1 MWSHLHWKSLIEAH
15 SIIKPWKGQC
25 GLFCKTLHLPTPVG
39 VNQSKP
45 HPKVCKLS
53 WVVWLRPSEAISLQI
68 MMTRIVLNSFYTC
81 LLKLKCKLFELV
93 YICWIFRSFS
103 SFLHLLVTSNL
114 AVQSAREEFNDM
126 TFIQSYGLHQERY
139 GLKMWLRF
147 SSEMYS
153 FLWSFAPFLW
163 KNQHLSLIWIRRIW
177 FDQKCHTAPHLS
189 KS

>member
-1 MWSHLHWKSLIEAH
+1 MDVSSTVYNYASLPMTPLGYHGEMNTSASNKAQNQLSNPPKNVPHQVMWSHLHWKSLIEAH

-126 TFIQSYGLHQERY
+126 TFIQS
-139 GLKMWLRF
+139 
-147 SSEMYS
+147 
-153 FLWSFAPFLW
+153 
-163 KNQHLSLIWIRRIW
+163 
-177 FDQKCHTAPHLS
+177 
-189 KS
+189 